1 MANISRVNGFRPV
14 KHLDGSP
21 YNGQVNKYW
30 VAAGDG
36 TALFVGDIV
45 KLSGTSDTDG
55 NASVIQVAAGNTPV
69 GVVIAFEP
77 NPADLTQNYRPAS
90 QNIAYQNAGRWVYVA
105 DAPDLIM
112 EVEATKGSGSLLTV
126 GSVGQNFDLVVAAGS
141 TTTGQSGMSLDNNT
155 TNTTST
161 LVFQLVGFVQ
171 RPDNDLTLAS
181 PKCLVR
187 FNVHQY
193 GSVGTA
199 GI

>member
-1 MANISRVNGFRPV
+1 MANVSRVNGFRPV
-14 KHLDGSP
+14 KHINGSP
-21 YNGQVNKYW
+21 WNGQVTKYW
-30 VAAGDG
+30 IAAADG
-36 TALFVGDIV
+36 TATFVGDIV
-45 KLSGTSDTDG
+45 KLSGTADSDG
-55 NASVIQVAAGNTPV
+55 NGSVIQVAAGNTPV
-69 GVVIAFEP
+69 GVIVSMEP
-77 NPADLTQNYRPAS
+77 NPLDLTQNYRPAS
-90 QNIAYQNAGRWVYVA
+90 QSIAAQNAGRWVYVA
-105 DAPDLIM
+105 DSPDLVL

-161 LVFQLVGFVQ
+161 LVFQLIGFVA

-193 GSVGTA
+193 GSVGTT
-199 GI
+199 GV